1 MINKSIISSVFVDFD
16 GTLINSI
23 ESLYT
28 SYCQFLGLYHIEGN
42 RDEFN
47 ALNGP
52 STFEIVDI
60 LRAKHSL
67 PHEVKDL
74 YSKYIEI
81 TKRNYSN
88 SEAFSDAELFLSTL
102 HRQGKKMVLVT
113 SGRAEMCL
121 PLIEKLNWKRYFS
134 DFVWGENVKHSKP
147 APDIYIEACHRVGA
161 EKSIII
167 VIEDSLNGIRAARAA
182 GLTVFGLAIDF
193 SEDDLTRAGATK
205 VFKNL
210 THVLEEF

>member
-1 MINKSIISSVFVDFD
+1 
-16 GTLINSI
+16 
-23 ESLYT
+23 
-28 SYCQFLGLYHIEGN
+28 
-42 RDEFN
+42 
-47 ALNGP
+47 
-52 STFEIVDI
+52 
-60 LRAKHSL
+60 
-67 PHEVKDL
+67 
-74 YSKYIEI
+74 
-81 TKRNYSN
+81 
-88 SEAFSDAELFLSTL
+88 
-102 HRQGKKMVLVT
+102 MVLVT